1 MITMSAPLSALLALA
16 LAALGPASPAAETVE
31 PGDGEQEPDPEPPPE
46 RLRWRGTG
54 ALVVGALAG
63 AAGLAL
69 GVGTARQF
77 AELEVCADCR
87 ERSAILPFATIALN
101 TAAFSLIAA
110 GAGLRGRDE
119 GLQFAMEGLP
129 RRAYPAAIG
138 LGALFLGGGGLLV
151 AGALT
156 WRLLDEPRGS
166 ATPWAVLQAGM
177 SMIVVGS
184 GLVVYGSTYKKFAG
198 PRLGALRLAPSVQPH
213 HAGLALTGAF

>member
-1 MITMSAPLSALLALA
+1 MPSPVCALVALA
-16 LAALGPASPAAETVE
+16 LAAWGPAPLVSETPS
-31 PGDGEQEPDPEPPPE
+31 PGDDDEHELEPEHHHE

-54 ALVVGALAG
+54 ALVVGSLAG

-77 AELEVCADCR
+77 AALEGCSDCGQ
-87 ERSAILPFATIALN
+87 RSNALPFATVALN

-119 GLQFAMEGLP
+119 GLQFAAEGVP
-129 RRAYPAAIG
+129 RRAYSAAIG

-156 WRLLDEPRGS
+156 WRLLDAPRSTG
-166 ATPWAVLQAGM
+166 TPWAILQGGL
-177 SMIVVGS
+177 SMVVVGS
-184 GLVVYGSTYKKFAG
+184 GLVVYGSTYRRFAG
-198 PRLGALRLAPSVQPH
+198 PRLAELRLAPNLHWH